1 MGFNSEKWA
10 LSFYGVVD
18 ERFAVETELLNLHI
32 YRKEEIKTI
41 KAERRLGKLDIFIPK
56 DWDMETYH
64 NQEKLRKLMVAEIKW
79 QALNIYQQRT
89 NLIAKRIGL
98 PNIKVS
104 VSTRAIANGRCFY
117 QENRIDY
124 NPWTICY
131 LKSKYVDYLIC
142 HELAHFYEHNHLKRF
157 WCKAEQIY
165 LGLDNS
171 DECTGEII
179 PQIDAERGLSYTV
192 FLLRCWGRPMYLKD
206 FFDSGLVRD
215 KTPLITPCIEDTSEG
230 RVQMGFYTSFEIRF
244 R

>member
-1 MGFNSEKWA
+1 MGFDPEKWA

-41 KAERRLGKLDIFIPK
+41 KAERRLGKLDVFIPK

-64 NQEKLRKLMVAEIKW
+64 NQEKLRKLMLAEIKW

-104 VSTRAIANGRCFY
+104 VSTRAAANGRCFY
-117 QENRIDY
+117 LENRIDY

-131 LKSKYVDYLIC
+131 PKIKYVDYLIC
-142 HELAHFYEHNHLKRF
+142 HELAHFYVHNHPERF

-171 DECTGEII
+171 DSYTSEII
-179 PQIDAERGLSYTV
+179 RKIDAEHRLSYTI
-192 FLLRCWGRPMYLKD
+192 FLLKCWGRPVYLKD

-215 KTPLITPCIEDTSEG
+215 KTPLITPYYEDTSEG
-230 RVQMGFYTSFEIRF
+230 KVQIGYYTSFEIRF

>member
-1 MGFNSEKWA
+1 MGFDYEKWA

-18 ERFAVETELLNLHI
+18 EKYAVETEVLNLHI

-64 NQEKLRKLMVAEIKW
+64 NQEKLRKLMQKEVKW

-104 VSTRAIANGRCFY
+104 VSARGRANGLCY
-117 QENRIDY
+117 YLENRVNY

-131 LKSKYVDYLIC
+131 PKSKYVDYLIC
-142 HELAHFYEHNHLKRF
+142 HELAHFYVHNHPEQF

-179 PQIDAERGLSYTV
+179 RQIDAEHRLSYTV
-192 FLLRCWGRPMYLKD
+192 FLLQCWGRPVYLKD
-206 FFDSGLVRD
+206 FFDSGMVRD
-215 KTPLITPCIEDTSEG
+215 KTPLITPCIKDTSEG
-230 RVQMGFYTSFEIRF
+230 KVQMGFYTSFEIRF

>member
-124 NPWTICY
+124 NV
-131 LKSKYVDYLIC
+131 S
-142 HELAHFYEHNHLKRF
+142 H
-157 WCKAEQIY
+157 Q
-165 LGLDNS
+165 
-171 DECTGEII
+171 
-179 PQIDAERGLSYTV
+179 
-192 FLLRCWGRPMYLKD
+192 
-206 FFDSGLVRD
+206 
-215 KTPLITPCIEDTSEG
+215 
-230 RVQMGFYTSFEIRF
+230 
-244 R
+244 